1 MKKFY
6 WSAYSNKPSVSNI
19 SEIQDIINNYGYI
32 IDFKRYS
39 DLTLAL
45 IVEVDECKIEKL
57 YMDLRNHLT
66 LSDWEILQ
74 NPSESECI
82 LFLNI
87 TFSGTGKIKIEVPDI
102 PG

>member
-45 IVEVDECKIEKL
+45 IVEVAECKIEKL
-57 YMDLRNHLT
+57 YIDLRKLVT
-66 LSDWEILQ
+66 LSNWEMPE
-74 NPSESECI
+74 NTSEAECI
-82 LFLNI
+82 LYLNI